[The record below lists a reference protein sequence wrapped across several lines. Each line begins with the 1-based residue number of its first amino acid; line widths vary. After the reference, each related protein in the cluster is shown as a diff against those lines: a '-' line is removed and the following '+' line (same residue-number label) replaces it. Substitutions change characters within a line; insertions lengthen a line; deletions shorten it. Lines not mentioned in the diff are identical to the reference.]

1 MELLSK
7 ITDWTKGLF
16 GLLAALLG
24 LGVFAELLF
33 GSFLGGFSVI
43 GNIINVVG
51 QFGDKGFVGLL
62 AFILVVLFIEGRK

>member
-7 ITDWTKGLF
+7 ITDWTKQLV

-33 GSFLGGFSVI
+33 GSFLGGFSVV
-43 GNIINVVG
+43 GNIINIVG

-62 AFILVVLFIEGRK
+62 AFILVVLFVEGRK